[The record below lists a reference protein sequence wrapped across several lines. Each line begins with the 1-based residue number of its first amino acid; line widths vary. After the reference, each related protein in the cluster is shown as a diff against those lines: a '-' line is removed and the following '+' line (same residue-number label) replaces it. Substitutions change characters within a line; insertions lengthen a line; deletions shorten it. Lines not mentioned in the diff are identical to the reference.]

1 MSTVVV
7 RYRTKPEQADENQ
20 RLVEAVFA
28 ALAAQRPD
36 GLRYMTLRLADN
48 TFVHVAEVTADAN
61 PLSELDAFAAFSGG
75 VADRCEPGDGPNPQP
90 ATVVGAYGFPISRA
104 AS

>member
-7 RYRTKPEQADENQ
+7 RYKPKPDRADENQ

-28 ALAAQRPD
+28 ELAAANPP
-36 GLRYMTLRLADN
+36 GLRYVTLQLADG
-48 TFVHVAEVTADAN
+48 TFVHVAEVESDTN
-61 PLSELDAFAAFSGG
+61 PLDDTAAFAEFAKG
-75 VADRCEPGDGPNPQP
+75 VGDRCEPGDGPNPQP
-90 ATVVGAYGFPISRA
+90 ATVVGSYRFPIG

>member
-7 RYRTKPEQADENQ
+7 RYRTKPEAADENQ

-28 ALAAQRPD
+28 ALAAKQPD
-36 GLRYMTLRLADN
+36 GLRYVTLRLADN
-48 TFVHVAEVTADAN
+48 TFVHVAEVTAGTN

-75 VADRCEPGDGPNPQP
+75 VADRCAPGDGPNPQP
-90 ATVVGAYGFPISRA
+90 ATVVGSYRFPIGG
-104 AS
+104 